1 MVTIKER
8 IPPAWRKCLARA
20 PLAIG
25 LMALIFAQSATA
37 GLVGDLGVLSIVL
50 SNLGH
55 AVTFGLL
62 AALLWWALRPVTG
75 RALPIAV
82 AVALLY
88 GISDEIHQSFV
99 AARDAADD
107 FREARVTFL
116 EALKG
121 VGQAIAKRTRQL
133 SLVVGIESL
142 EDLLGRAA
150 QLGAKLFIEI
160 VWGFEHLAQLIDD
173 LVQ

>member
-99 AARDAADD
+99 AARDAALLDVGFD
-107 FREARVTFL
+107 ALGVAVATLLIRSRRSWGRERGKAPQD
-116 EALKG
+116 A
-121 VGQAIAKRTRQL
+121 
-133 SLVVGIESL
+133 
-142 EDLLGRAA
+142 RAA
-150 QLGAKLFIEI
+150 EDAGDTQDGDAA
-160 VWGFEHLAQLIDD
+160 VTAGSHR
-173 LVQ
+173 